1 MNNNTKMLSFAAL
14 CVLLALQQAFASS
27 AVSELDDID
36 GGSAIIVICVV
47 AGLFAL
53 LRGEIRK
60 NRR

>member
-14 CVLLALQQAFASS
+14 SVLLTLQQAIASS

-53 LRGEIRK
+53 LRGEISK